1 VIVVDACVLAN
12 AVGDDEESGR
22 QARELLREH
31 RELAAPDLVDVE
43 TTAVLRRRWLAGT
56 ITDERFEQAIEDLT
70 DIPLARF
77 PTLGLMRRAFELRA
91 NVTAITGTGKNRSL
105 VFSPTPATRF
115 QIVKLLDDDYLRSV
129 LTDRDYQAGS
139 KVRAGHS

>member
-1 VIVVDACVLAN
+1 VIVIDASVLAN

-56 ITDERFEQAIEDLT
+56 ITDERFEQAIEDLI

-77 PTLGLMRRAFELRA
+77 PTLALMRRAFELRE
-91 NVTAITGTGKNRSL
+91 NVTAYDACYVALAEALDWPLCTVDRPLTHASGPRCTM
-105 VFSPTPATRF
+105 
-115 QIVKLLDDDYLRSV
+115 LLI
-129 LTDRDYQAGS
+129 AIPG
-139 KVRAGHS
+139 